1 MPQPPSLSRRTLLAS
16 GLALPVAGLVGACR
30 PSVAAPRQGAST
42 ANAPTRLREVV
53 QIVDA
58 QPFTEGAG
66 VHLRRAIGTR
76 ALPMLDPFLM
86 LDEIKSRNPEDY
98 VAGFPTHPHRG
109 FETVTIMLEGAMEHR
124 DSLGN
129 QGRLGPGTAQWMTAG
144 HGILHS
150 EMPKQVSGLF
160 HGFQLWVNLPRAR
173 KMMPPRYQDIEAG
186 RIPLL
191 GVQDASVRL
200 VAGAIGQAE
209 GPVEGIV
216 TAPHLLDVTLPPRGR
231 YEHTLPSS
239 HNAFAYVVEGDV
251 RIGSSAARVT
261 GGQLAVLERP
271 GDRIR
276 FASEGGGRLLLA
288 AAQPLNEPVARYGP
302 FVMSTDEELRQ
313 AVEDYRSG
321 RLTVL

>member
-1 MPQPPSLSRRTLLAS
+1 MQPPPPISRRTLLAG

-30 PSVAAPRQGAST
+30 PSVAAPRQGA
-42 ANAPTRLREVV
+42 AGPNAPGRVREVGQV
-53 QIVDA
+53 VEA

-129 QGRLGPGTAQWMTAG
+129 HGRLGPGTAQWMTAG

-173 KMMPPRYQDIEAG
+173 KMMPPRYQDIEAA
-186 RIPLL
+186 RIPVL
-191 GVQDASVRL
+191 GVQEASVRL
-200 VAGAIGQAE
+200 VAGSIGQAE

-216 TAPHLLDVTLPPRGR
+216 TAPHLLDVTLPRRGR
-231 YEHTLPSS
+231 YEHVLPSS
-239 HNAFAYVVEGDV
+239 HNAFAYVVEGEV
-251 RIGSSAARVT
+251 HVGPSAVRVT
-261 GGQLAVLERP
+261 AGQLAVLERP

-276 FASEGGGRLLLA
+276 LASEGGGRLLLA

-302 FVMSTDEELRQ
+302 FVMSTDDELRQ